1 MSLDPQSVPF
11 LRSCERCRQKKRK
24 CSGDKPSCAWCA
36 RHSIPCRYR
45 RTTRFKKQLEG
56 YPGQLISALKVPVTL
71 TGSRPEDWGQVIAPL
86 TSESQP
92 WPTLAPQAG
101 TQSSASPLS
110 AGDIARLFSVDM
122 VPESSALPPDF
133 LQMANSFITP
143 FSATAPL
150 AMPEWMARTNTD
162 ASLLAN
168 LGDLA
173 NSDQAGSF
181 QDWLSL
187 SASDF
192 QREGMGE
199 LVNDFPSDEPMF
211 PFGANTTSMGIDSLL
226 LSLSDSSVSGNTA
239 LQAIPVGFVS
249 GPDPSFPATTPATSN
264 IIDQADSNQ
273 PSPNLVTSSLSKESS
288 FVEPAAELD
297 VPPILKA
304 YVSAIPG
311 NVSPEAVYQIMRET
325 FKAPR
330 TGMVSLNL
338 ELVWFMLHKGVLPRI
353 AFYGHISSTIRCSV
367 VANLNIRSMVPP
379 NIDES
384 CYELALKEVPVVKD
398 CATVWGAIGLCMLAR
413 YEFQSLRYQEMA
425 EHADMAMD
433 VMHRIIYA
441 GHRYPWHGVSSS
453 DKEAFGFQYLI
464 AIHWKVFL
472 WKLLSL
478 MLIHH
483 NMAFKSDLEGLPSYS
498 SKTFDLYTMDQPY
511 DVDLM
516 DFIPPNSWLGASTEP
531 RPNIRFRGPS
541 DPEFMRLRPEGSP
554 CFNRAATSGS
564 YIQQLLVV
572 FAKVLAEQDKV
583 RKGQIGFDKLLKGL
597 WAFKERMRAWRYS
610 LPADLVVDNSMVA
623 GYLDA
628 IRVESQASS
637 DEIDLR
643 AARLKD
649 AIVLFLTYHSFIIR
663 ANRFV
668 MKAMLGE
675 PLDLP
680 PPDISTAA
688 FNIRDLYDSTAPS
701 QAVKASLG
709 DMNFAFHGC
718 RTQALESGNALCNI
732 VQAAYMCKFNFYTL
746 GSTVVFSISDLLAMN
761 IGLLKNRDA
770 NIVWRAK
777 SKLSNVFNIL
787 RLLRHWAPALNMFVS
802 GFKALSDPDLCIDE
816 PSNSNTH
823 QREGMGPEMLDLK
836 ASPTSL
842 NGDGDIS
849 SDERMSL
856 PNQKRRRVAE
866 SQQQASM
873 TSTDGGAEP
882 FTTNSNPEAV
892 SVVAPGYVKRDETL
906 SYHAAEPIPEF
917 ANPFPPSHVVSLII
931 KDLGLSLA

>member
-11 LRSCERCRQKKRK
+11 LQ
-24 CSGDKPSCAWCA
+24 G
-36 RHSIPCRYR
+36 H
-45 RTTRFKKQLEG
+45 
-56 YPGQLISALKVPVTL
+56 PGQLISALEVPVSL
-71 TGSRPEDWGQVIAPL
+71 TSSRPEDWGHVIAPL
-86 TSESQP
+86 ASGSQP
-92 WPTLAPQAG
+92 WSTLVPETGA
-101 TQSSASPLS
+101 QSSTNPLS
-110 AGDIARLFSVDM
+110 AGDFARLFSVDM

-143 FSATAPL
+143 FSATTPL
-150 AMPEWMARTNTD
+150 AMPAWMARTNTD
-162 ASLLAN
+162 ANLLAN
-168 LGDLA
+168 LGGLA

-192 QREGMGE
+192 QRDGIGE

-211 PFGANTTSMGIDSLL
+211 PFGANTMSSMGIDGLL
-226 LSLSDSSVSGNTA
+226 PSLSDSSAPGNNA
-239 LQAIPVGFVS
+239 LQTMPLSFES
-249 GPDPSFPATTPATSN
+249 GPDPSLSATTPASSS
-264 IIDQADSNQ
+264 IIDQAGSNHQ
-273 PSPNLVTSSLSKESS
+273 PPSQVSNSLAKGSSTLGS
-288 FVEPAAELD
+288 ATELNA
-297 VPPILKA
+297 PPILKA
-304 YVSAIPG
+304 YVSAISG

-384 CYELALKEVPVVKD
+384 CYELALREVPLVKD
-398 CATVWGAIGLCMLAR
+398 CATIWGAIGLCMLAR

-441 GHRYPWHGVSSS
+441 GHCYPWHGVSAS
-453 DKEAFGFQYLI
+453 DKETFGFQYLI

-478 MLIHH
+478 MLIRH
-483 NMAFKSDLEGLPSYS
+483 NMAFKGGLEGLPGYS
-498 SKTFDLYTMDQPY
+498 SKTFDLYTMDQTY
-511 DVDLM
+511 DVNLM
-516 DFIPPNSWLGASTEP
+516 DLIPPNSWLGASTEP

-541 DPEFMRLRPEGSP
+541 DPEFMRLRPQGSP

-572 FAKVLAEQDKV
+572 FARVLAEQDKV
-583 RKGQIGFDKLLKGL
+583 RKGLVGFDKLLKGL

-628 IRVESQASS
+628 IRAESQASP
-637 DEIDLR
+637 DEIDLK

-688 FNIRDLYDSTAPS
+688 FNIRDLYDSTTPS
-701 QAVKASLG
+701 QVVEASLG

-732 VQAAYMCKFNFYTL
+732 VQAVYMCRFNFYTL

-761 IGLLKNRDA
+761 ISLLKNRDA
-770 NIVWRAK
+770 NIAWRAK

-787 RLLRHWAPALNMFVS
+787 RLLRHWAPALNMFVA

-816 PSNSNTH
+816 PCNSTTI
-823 QREGMGPEMLDLK
+823 QREGMSPGMLDLK
-836 ASPTSL
+836 TSPTSL
-842 NGDGDIS
+842 NGDGDFS
-849 SDERMSL
+849 GDEKMGL
-856 PNQKRRRVAE
+856 PSQKRRKVAE
-866 SQQQASM
+866 LQKLASM
-873 TSTDGGAEP
+873 TPSDDGAEK
-882 FTTNSNPEAV
+882 FASNSNPEAA
-892 SVVAPGYVKRDETL
+892 SVVAPGCVKRDETL

-917 ANPFPPSHVVSLII
+917 ANPFPPTHVVSLII
-931 KDLGLSLA
+931 KDLGLSLAEFLAPAYPILLLRLIPARRLDAGQGSPV